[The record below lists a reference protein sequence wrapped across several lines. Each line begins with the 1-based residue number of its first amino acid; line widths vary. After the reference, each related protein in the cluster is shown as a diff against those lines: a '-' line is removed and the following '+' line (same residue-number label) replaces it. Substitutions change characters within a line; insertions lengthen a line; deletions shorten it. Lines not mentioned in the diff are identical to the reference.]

1 MRRCT
6 AGVLVALLSAGL
18 LAGCG
23 GGEPKKQTKEQ
34 FIAEADAVCAGVADN
49 LRRKGATDPK
59 TPQDIAQ
66 ANNVLADVYGDL
78 AEGLSKIQ
86 LPGGADRAGAKA
98 YVASVTRADPV
109 LARLTSSGQALVDA
123 VNASDARALTAA
135 GNDVRAALD
144 GFRKARADSDL
155 LAVKYG
161 FNVCGN
167 LG

>member
-1 MRRCT
+1 MRRVK

-23 GGEPKKQTKEQ
+23 GGEPEKQTKER
-34 FIAEADAVCAGVADN
+34 FIAAADAVCAGVADD
-49 LRRKGATDPK
+49 LRRKGSTEPK
-59 TPQDIAQ
+59 TPEDIAR
-66 ANNVLADVYGDL
+66 ANDVLADAYGELGD
-78 AEGLSKIQ
+78 GLSKIE
-86 LPGGADRAGAKA
+86 LPAGADRAGAKA
-98 YVASVTRADPV
+98 FVDSVKRTEPV
-109 LARLTSSGQALVDA
+109 LAKLRSSAQALVDA
-123 VNASDARALTAA
+123 VNGSDVRALTAA

-161 FNVCGN
+161 FELCGN

>member
-1 MRRCT
+1 VRLK

-23 GGEPKKQTKEQ
+23 GEEPKKQTKQQ

-59 TPQDIAQ
+59 TPADIAQ
-66 ANNVLADVYGDL
+66 ANNVLAGAYGEL
-78 AEGLSKIQ
+78 SEGLSKIR
-86 LPGGADRAGAKA
+86 LPAGADRTGAKA
-98 YVASVTRADPV
+98 YVDSVTRTDPV
-109 LARLTSSGQALVDA
+109 LARLTSSAQALVVA
-123 VNASDARALTAA
+123 VDASDVRALTAA